1 MTERNEQWLQ
11 DLLRMAEEDGG
22 GAKTEKQ
29 ARILEA
35 AIEIF
40 AEKGYA
46 AASTSEIASKAG
58 VAEGTIFRHYKTK
71 KDLLLSIAGPIAVK
85 LAAPFLMRDFAKM
98 LDMPYDR
105 VDDMFRAIAK
115 DRFQFARQ
123 HMKLIRILVHEV
135 PFQPELMTQVKSLFE
150 DHVFKRMEKAILHFQ
165 DQGQIIVAPPW
176 RVLRSVISLVVGM
189 IVTHLLVMPDSGID
203 EDEEIDRTID
213 ILMYGISGRLR
224 PSADR
229 TEWTE

>member
-1 MTERNEQWLQ
+1 MTERNDLWLQ
-11 DLLRMAEEDGG
+11 DLLRLAEEDGG
-22 GAKTEKQ
+22 GVKTEKQ

-98 LDMPYDR
+98 LEQPHER
-105 VDDMFRAIAK
+105 VEDLFRTIAK

-123 HMKLIRILVHEV
+123 HMKLLRILIHEV
-135 PFQPELMTQVKSLFE
+135 PFQPELLTQVRELFE
-150 DHVFKRMEKAILHFQ
+150 NHVYRRMEKAILHFQ
-165 DQGQIIVAPPW
+165 AQGQLIDAPPW
-176 RVLRSVISLVVGM
+176 RVLRSAISLVVGM
-189 IVTHLLVMPDSGID
+189 ILTHLLLLPDESID

-213 ILMYGISGRLR
+213 ILMYGIAGR
-224 PSADR
+224 S
-229 TEWTE
+229 E